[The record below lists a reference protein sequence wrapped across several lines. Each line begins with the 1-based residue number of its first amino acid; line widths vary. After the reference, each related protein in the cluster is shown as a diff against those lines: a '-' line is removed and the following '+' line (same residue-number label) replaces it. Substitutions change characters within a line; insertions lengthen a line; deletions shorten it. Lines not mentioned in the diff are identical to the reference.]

1 MKELPAQP
9 VKGLQDGIIVM
20 QQLTNMRE
28 PVSGLELSREL
39 GIEKTRVN
47 RILKTLASLGIAYRT
62 ASRKYAS
69 GPGMHVLAA
78 QSLAASGLFR
88 ASVKHLEELDKLG
101 HTIAL
106 GVLWR
111 DKVSY
116 LFHHSPGTPFQ
127 EGIGKTSLYNATGSS
142 LGMVLLSQKA
152 DEEILEIYKDKNDIG
167 KYSNSKELLKHIC
180 EIRRDGYAALPNNEG
195 FTIAVKI
202 GNPAYAAIGMAGKI
216 KPNEIEK
223 NVDILE
229 QKAEAIEEEIA

>member
-9 VKGLQDGIIVM
+9 VKGLQDGIMVL
-20 QQLTNMRE
+20 QQLANMRE

-47 RILKTLASLGIAYRT
+47 RILKTLTSLGIAYRT

-78 QSLAASGLFR
+78 QSLSASGLFR
-88 ASVKHLEELDKLG
+88 ASIKHLEELDKLG

-116 LFHHSPGTPFQ
+116 LFHHSPGTSFQ
-127 EGIGKTSLYNATGSS
+127 EGIGKISLFNATNSS
-142 LGMVLLSQKA
+142 LGMTLLSEKS
-152 DEEILEIYKDKNDIG
+152 DEDIFAIFKDKKDLG
-167 KYSNSKELLKHIC
+167 KYAGTKELLNKIC
-180 EIRRDGYAALPNNEG
+180 EIRRDGYAALENNEG
-195 FTIAVKI
+195 FTIAVTI
-202 GNPAYAAIGMAGKI
+202 GTPAYAAIGISGKI
-216 KPNEIEK
+216 KPEEIIK
-223 NVDILE
+223 YVDILKE
-229 QKAEAIEEEIA
+229 KAEAIENEIA